1 MHQDNESGFWATAIR
16 LTAIG
21 WMLALPI
28 ASGAILGRWLDHRFH
43 QGSLWTV
50 TLIFAGLVVGVYS
63 VYITIT
69 EEWEEK
75 DKK

>member
-1 MHQDNESGFWATAIR
+1 VRKDNQYGFWATAIR

-28 ASGAILGRWLDHRFH
+28 AVGAILGKWLDNRFH

-63 VYITIT
+63 VYVTIR
-69 EEWEEK
+69 EEWEGK
-75 DKK
+75 DRR